1 MRCRAPPMVCSR
13 RLRPTRAA
21 GASVRKAKWAT
32 WLASVVLAL
41 LLVACAAV
49 PPQAGTSAHCADTF
63 ARVDAAVAREGVR
76 DAMTTRI
83 DGFPHLRVDR
93 LLASFRDQLGDDAG
107 LAYWVA
113 QLARLDAEARAVEL
127 ANLAPTT
134 RAALDADHAAGVTA
148 TLARCRERMIT
159 DDLRQPARIAVLRE
173 AAVVPDDYSLVL
185 RALGLYP
192 LTRIP
197 FAAGVRAFERRVAAT
212 FAAGADALPMLGE
225 LGRYAPLNAAAPS
238 RDAVARQVR
247 AAAGNPL
254 AIPYLDAGRLE
265 ALARAH
271 APVFEI
277 EVLDDDDRI
286 GEPYWPA
293 HGPARIDTARLV
305 VFYRQAHARAGGQV
319 LLQLVYTAWFPAR
332 PRQGR
337 IDLLAGHLD
346 ALVWRVTLAR
356 DGEPLL
362 YDSMHACG
370 CYHFFFPTPR
380 VRARPAARTLDEWL
394 FVPHEL
400 RRPAARERV
409 VLRVASR
416 THYLRA
422 VRFETAVSADVR
434 TYALRDD
441 DALRSLPAPTGR
453 RSLFGADGLVAGSE
467 RLERFVF
474 WPMGIRSA
482 GAMRQWGRHATAFVG
497 RRHFDDP
504 YLIDARF
511 EILATPP
518 EPAAPH

>member
-1 MRCRAPPMVCSR
+1 MRCLARPMVRSR
-13 RLRPTRAA
+13 RLRSTRAA
-21 GASVRKAKWAT
+21 GASGRNVSRAA
-32 WLASVVLAL
+32 WLVSVALAPL
-41 LLVACAAV
+41 FVACAVV
-49 PPQAGTSAHCADTF
+49 PPHGGTSAQCADTF

-93 LLASFRDQLGDDAG
+93 LLASFRDELGNDAA

-113 QLARLDAEARAVEL
+113 QLARLDAEARTVEL
-127 ANLAPTT
+127 ANLAPAT
-134 RAALDADHAAGVTA
+134 RAALALGHADGVTT
-148 TLARCRERMIT
+148 TLARCRERMVA
-159 DDLRQPARIAVLRE
+159 DELRRPARIAALRE
-173 AAVVPDDYSLVL
+173 AAVVPDDYSLAL

-197 FAAGVRAFERRVAAT
+197 FAAGVRAFERSVAAT

-225 LGRYAPLNAAAPS
+225 LERYAPPHAAVPS
-238 RDAVARQVR
+238 RDELARQVR

-254 AIPYLDAGRLE
+254 AIPYLDAAGLE

-277 EVLDDDDRI
+277 DAFGDDDRI

-293 HGPARIDTARLV
+293 HGPARIDTARAV
-305 VFYRQAHARAGGQV
+305 VFYRQAHTRAGGQV

-332 PRQGR
+332 PRQGH

-346 ALVWRVTLAR
+346 ALVWRVTLAP

-380 VRARPAARTLDEWL
+380 VRARPAPRTLDEWL

-400 RRPAARERV
+400 RRPAERERV

-416 THYLRA
+416 THYLQA
-422 VRFETAVSADVR
+422 VRFAAAAGTAAR
-434 TYALRDD
+434 AYALREADV
-441 DALRSLPAPTGR
+441 LRSLAAPGGR

-504 YLIDARF
+504 LLLDVRF
-511 EILATPP
+511 EILVPALD
-518 EPAAPH
+518 PAALP